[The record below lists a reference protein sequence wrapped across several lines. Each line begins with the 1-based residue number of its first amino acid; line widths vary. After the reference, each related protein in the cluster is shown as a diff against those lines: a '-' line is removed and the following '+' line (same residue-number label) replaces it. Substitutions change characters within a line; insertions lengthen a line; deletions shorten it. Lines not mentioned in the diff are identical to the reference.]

1 MRKFLKYS
9 FLSISW
15 LLILITAII
24 VLALG
29 IIQTKVFREKL
40 VSFIEKKAPDYINGS
55 LTIGKI
61 EGDFFTHLVL
71 SDVLLLNASDTI
83 LYVPRLETSYNLLP
97 LMHRRVNIEDLKI
110 SSLYVNLK
118 QINDSTWNVQQIL
131 KPSEPETANKD
142 TISTGKSMD
151 VYLSS
156 FEIIDGMVNIHSS
169 DTIIPKQFKKI
180 NTKAS
185 FSMADNQIRVQMKN
199 FSLLTA
205 DPILELKE
213 LKFKLEQDPNS
224 IRINDFLLE
233 TAKNRM
239 EGGAEYFHDRKK
251 RSTVVIKTTPL
262 HLDEFN
268 YYLSGFKTP
277 AVPVVSLQGSMQ
289 YDSIKTVLDL
299 SDKDQNIHLQAL
311 LPNLYRWLTV
321 KPDSLLKYK
330 IIGKVRNV
338 QISRWMDMPNLKYI
352 LNGDFSADGK
362 GTEPKTAEIKLRGDL
377 NNLVIEDRKVNQI
390 RMDIGYN
397 KGDADGNV
405 QGSGNFGDFELTAD
419 AKNLLKDPL
428 YQFELITRNLDIA
441 PLTGIDTM
449 NSAINMTADVK
460 GRGFDPKS
468 LLLNAAVDISG
479 SRIQKIDVEA
489 MKAFVQYQKRN
500 INIDSLR
507 LQTKTLLLKAQGN
520 YSLKTASDL
529 ALTADLKNMDEFS
542 SLLPLK
548 DLQTGGHLDAHLT
561 GNPDSLSLE
570 ANLNLPHTQYG
581 EYLLGPVILSAQAE
595 ITPEDTIMNA
605 HLLVKDLSSGDIK
618 LDSASF
624 TIKAVRDSADIIGH
638 LINKDLDTHFQTM
651 LDFGELMKIKV
662 SELAVNYKN
671 QKWQLDQSPAVFEI
685 SPKGYKITNFSFSN
699 TRGDSIQS
707 VTAEGNI
714 TRQGS
719 ENFSLNVENIDLKR
733 LLELTDQKLAASG
746 TLNLNI
752 GLNGTSGAPL
762 MKGDFAVNNA
772 VFNNFPFA
780 ELGGVF
786 NYKADRMDLGMKI
799 LPRDSGKFEL
809 SGSMPLNLNL
819 DSMSF
824 HVNKKDSV
832 NLTLT
837 VDKFPLAAIKTIDII
852 KQITGYIQGEV
863 QMRGNIESPD
873 LKGNL
878 QLKKASVKVPEYG
891 IAYNDILLNVNFLKD
906 KLRLDTLRIRTDKGN
921 MTGNG
926 EVNFSSD
933 FYKGDL
939 KNSELKL
946 NFNGF
951 KPINHKEVN
960 MEVKGSSSLIGTKGN
975 LDFKGNM
982 EVVKSEIYLPAL
994 FNMLGKTSTP
1004 EIPEP
1009 LLIQAMDSTK
1019 GKLDTIVVNKKD
1031 TAKSDTAKTD
1041 YFKNLKGK
1049 LRLKIPRNSWIKNE
1063 NMYVEVS
1070 GDLELIKEQ
1079 QFFELFGNVD
1089 VIRGQYELLGRKF
1102 VIDKG
1107 TLNFQ
1112 GGEEMMPDMSIQAS
1126 YNFRN
1131 TQGVTQKLSV
1141 DIQGFPDSLAVN
1153 FTLDNNSI
1161 NEGDALSY
1169 LLFGKSMNELTLD
1182 QQQGVAGSSGSMAEQ
1197 VAASLVSSQLTKFLG
1212 SKLNVDYLEIK
1223 SEGGFE
1229 NASLT
1234 VGKYITKD
1242 LFASYEQQFGQT
1254 DIKGI
1259 PSYQLNLEY
1268 QILKFL
1274 SLRMNNSSIDNGFD
1288 VIFKFQGK

>member
-1 MRKFLKYS
+1 
-9 FLSISW
+9 
-15 LLILITAII
+15 
-24 VLALG
+24 
-29 IIQTKVFREKL
+29 
-40 VSFIEKKAPDYINGS
+40 
-55 LTIGKI
+55 
-61 EGDFFTHLVL
+61 
-71 SDVLLLNASDTI
+71 
-83 LYVPRLETSYNLLP
+83 
-97 LMHRRVNIEDLKI
+97 
-110 SSLYVNLK
+110 
-118 QINDSTWNVQQIL
+118 
-131 KPSEPETANKD
+131 
-142 TISTGKSMD
+142 
-151 VYLSS
+151 
-156 FEIIDGMVNIHSS
+156 
-169 DTIIPKQFKKI
+169 
-180 NTKAS
+180 
-185 FSMADNQIRVQMKN
+185 
-199 FSLLTA
+199 
-205 DPILELKE
+205 
-213 LKFKLEQDPNS
+213 
-224 IRINDFLLE
+224 
-233 TAKNRM
+233 
-239 EGGAEYFHDRKK
+239 
-251 RSTVVIKTTPL
+251 
-262 HLDEFN
+262 
-268 YYLSGFKTP
+268 
-277 AVPVVSLQGSMQ
+277 
-289 YDSIKTVLDL
+289 
-299 SDKDQNIHLQAL
+299 
-311 LPNLYRWLTV
+311 
-321 KPDSLLKYK
+321 
-330 IIGKVRNV
+330 
-338 QISRWMDMPNLKYI
+338 
-352 LNGDFSADGK
+352 
-362 GTEPKTAEIKLRGDL
+362 
-377 NNLVIEDRKVNQI
+377 
-390 RMDIGYN
+390 
-397 KGDADGNV
+397 
-405 QGSGNFGDFELTAD
+405 
-419 AKNLLKDPL
+419 
-428 YQFELITRNLDIA
+428 
-441 PLTGIDTM
+441 
-449 NSAINMTADVK
+449 
-460 GRGFDPKS
+460 
-468 LLLNAAVDISG
+468 
-479 SRIQKIDVEA
+479 
-489 MKAFVQYQKRN
+489 
-500 INIDSLR
+500 
-507 LQTKTLLLKAQGN
+507 
-520 YSLKTASDL
+520 
-529 ALTADLKNMDEFS
+529 
-542 SLLPLK
+542 
-548 DLQTGGHLDAHLT
+548 
-561 GNPDSLSLE
+561 
-570 ANLNLPHTQYG
+570 
-581 EYLLGPVILSAQAE
+581 
-595 ITPEDTIMNA
+595 
-605 HLLVKDLSSGDIK
+605 
-618 LDSASF
+618 
-624 TIKAVRDSADIIGH
+624 
-638 LINKDLDTHFQTM
+638 
-651 LDFGELMKIKV
+651 
-662 SELAVNYKN
+662 
-671 QKWQLDQSPAVFEI
+671 
-685 SPKGYKITNFSFSN
+685 
-699 TRGDSIQS
+699 
-707 VTAEGNI
+707 
-714 TRQGS
+714 
-719 ENFSLNVENIDLKR
+719 
-733 LLELTDQKLAASG
+733 
-746 TLNLNI
+746 
-752 GLNGTSGAPL
+752 
-762 MKGDFAVNNA
+762 
-772 VFNNFPFA
+772 
-780 ELGGVF
+780 
-786 NYKADRMDLGMKI
+786 
-799 LPRDSGKFEL
+799 
-809 SGSMPLNLNL
+809 
-819 DSMSF
+819 
-824 HVNKKDSV
+824 
-832 NLTLT
+832 
-837 VDKFPLAAIKTIDII
+837 
-852 KQITGYIQGEV
+852 
-863 QMRGNIESPD
+863 
-873 LKGNL
+873 
-878 QLKKASVKVPEYG
+878 
-891 IAYNDILLNVNFLKD
+891 
-906 KLRLDTLRIRTDKGN
+906 